1 MKIIA
6 IEREVPG
13 AGVPSPALLREEASA
28 VWRLHVQGAIRQA
41 WFTVDTHDAV
51 LELECS
57 GAEDA
62 ARALAELPLVAAGV
76 IRFDV
81 LGLRPYDGFTRLFAS

>member
-13 AGVPSPALLREEASA
+13 AGVPSPALLREEAAA
-28 VWRLHVQGAIRQA
+28 VWRLHAQEVIRQA

-51 LELECS
+51 LEIECS
-57 GAEDA
+57 SA
-62 ARALAELPLVAAGV
+62 AAAASALAQLPLVAAGV

>member
-1 MKIIA
+1 MKVIA

-13 AGVPSPALLREEASA
+13 AGVPSPALLREEAAA
-28 VWRLHVQGAIRQA
+28 VWRLHVQGIIRQA

-51 LELECS
+51 LEIECAV
-57 GAEDA
+57 AEDA
-62 ARALAELPLVAAGV
+62 VRTLGGLPLVAAGV

-81 LGLRPYDGFTRLFAS
+81 LGLRPYDGFTRLFAY